1 MAFVNA
7 LRPLRLFLGELC
19 GQKLLF
25 VRDENQKTLIAKLAK
40 ERPQR
45 TQRNSTQAQ
54 LRDSRPETMKAIRVQ
69 HTGGPEVMEL
79 AEVPVPQAKPTE
91 AVVKVAV
98 AGVNS
103 IDGYFRDGKF
113 RTPLPF
119 IPGQEGVG
127 VVTAVGANT
136 KTVKVGDRVA
146 WSGTLGSYAEF
157 VAAEEEHL
165 VPVPAAITD
174 ERAAASMMQGLTAHY
189 LVNDAHKLK
198 AGETALVHAA
208 AGGVGLLLVQLAHA
222 IGARVIGTASS
233 EEKAQLAREAGADE
247 VVVFTQQDFES
258 EVKRLTGGKGVEVVY
273 DGVGKATFE
282 KNLNVMRLRGMLVLY
297 GMSSGPVPPVDPAK
311 LSEKGS
317 LYMARTTL
325 AHFTAT
331 REELLAR
338 TSDLFRMIADGKLK
352 VKIAKT
358 YPLAEAAQAH
368 RDMES
373 RKIAGKLLLVL

>member
-1 MAFVNA
+1 
-7 LRPLRLFLGELC
+7 
-19 GQKLLF
+19 
-25 VRDENQKTLIAKLAK
+25 
-40 ERPQR
+40 
-45 TQRNSTQAQ
+45 
-54 LRDSRPETMKAIRVQ
+54 MKAIRVQ

-79 AEVPVPQAKPTE
+79 SEMPVPQPKPTE
-91 AVVKVAV
+91 AVVKVSV

-103 IDGYFRDGKF
+103 IDGHFRDGTL

-119 IPGQEGVG
+119 IPGQEGAG
-127 VVTAVGANT
+127 VVSAVGSQT

-146 WSGTLGSYAEF
+146 WSGVLGSYAEF
-157 VAAEEEHL
+157 VVSPEEHL
-165 VPVPAAITD
+165 VPVPTTVTD
-174 ERAAASMMQGLTAHY
+174 QQAAAAMMHGLTAHY
-189 LVNDAHKLK
+189 LANDAHKLK
-198 AGETALVHAA
+198 AGETALIHAA
-208 AGGVGLLLVQLAHA
+208 AGGVGLLLVQMARA
-222 IGARVIGTASS
+222 IGARVIGTVSS
-233 EEKAQLAREAGADE
+233 EQKAALAREAGADE
-247 VVVFTQQDFES
+247 VIVFTRQDFES
-258 EVKRLTGGKGVEVVY
+258 EVKRLTDGKGVDVVY

-338 TSDLFRMIADGKLK
+338 TGALFSMIADGKLE
-352 VKIAKT
+352 VRVAKT

-368 RDMES
+368 RDMET
-373 RKIAGKLLLVL
+373 RKIAGKMLLIP

>member
-1 MAFVNA
+1 
-7 LRPLRLFLGELC
+7 
-19 GQKLLF
+19 
-25 VRDENQKTLIAKLAK
+25 
-40 ERPQR
+40 
-45 TQRNSTQAQ
+45 
-54 LRDSRPETMKAIRVQ
+54 MKAIRVQ

-79 AEVPVPQAKPTE
+79 TDVAMPRPKPNE
-91 AVVKVAV
+91 AVVKVAA
-98 AGVNS
+98 AGVNA
-103 IDGYFRDGKF
+103 IDGQFRDGSL

-119 IPGQEGVG
+119 IPGQEGAG
-127 VVTAVGANT
+127 VVTEVGAQA

-146 WSGTLGSYAEF
+146 WSGVLGSYAEY
-157 VAAEEEHL
+157 VVSPEEHL
-165 VPVPAAITD
+165 VPVPAGLTD
-174 ERAAASMMQGLTAHY
+174 EQAAAAMMHGLTAHY

-208 AGGVGLLLVQLAHA
+208 AGGVGLLLVQMARA

-233 EEKAQLAREAGADE
+233 EEKAWLAREAGADE
-247 VVVFTQQDFES
+247 VIVFTRQDFES
-258 EVKRLTGGKGVEVVY
+258 EVKRLTDGKGVDVVY

-331 REELLAR
+331 REELLTR
-338 TSDLFRMIADGKLK
+338 TSALFVMIADGKLK
-352 VKIAKT
+352 VQIAKT

-368 RDMES
+368 RDMEA
-373 RKIAGKLLLVL
+373 RKVAGKLLLVP

>member
-1 MAFVNA
+1 
-7 LRPLRLFLGELC
+7 
-19 GQKLLF
+19 
-25 VRDENQKTLIAKLAK
+25 
-40 ERPQR
+40 
-45 TQRNSTQAQ
+45 
-54 LRDSRPETMKAIRVQ
+54 MKAIRVQ

-79 AEVPVPQAKPTE
+79 AEVSVPQAKPGE
-91 AVVKVAV
+91 AVVKVHV

-103 IDGYFRDGKF
+103 IDAQFRDGRL
-113 RTPLPF
+113 RTALPF
-119 IPGQEGVG
+119 IPGQEGAGSVI
-127 VVTAVGANT
+127 AVGPNA
-136 KTVKVGDRVA
+136 KLVRVGDRVA
-146 WSGTLGSYAEF
+146 WSGTLGSYAEY
-157 VAAEEEHL
+157 VAAPEDHL
-165 VPVPAAITD
+165 VPVPASVTD
-174 ERAAASMMQGLTAHY
+174 EQAAGGMMHGLTAHY

-208 AGGVGLLLVQLAHA
+208 AGGVGLLLVQMAHA

-233 EEKAQLAREAGADE
+233 DDKAQLAREAGADE
-247 VVVFTQQDFES
+247 VVVFTKQDFEA
-258 EVKRLTGGKGVEVVY
+258 EVKRLTGGKGVDVVY

-338 TSDLFRMIADGKLK
+338 TSALFGMIAEGKLK
-352 VKIAKT
+352 LLIAKT

-368 RDMES
+368 RDMEA
-373 RKIAGKLLLVL
+373 RKIAGKLLLIP

>member
-1 MAFVNA
+1 
-7 LRPLRLFLGELC
+7 
-19 GQKLLF
+19 
-25 VRDENQKTLIAKLAK
+25 
-40 ERPQR
+40 
-45 TQRNSTQAQ
+45 
-54 LRDSRPETMKAIRVQ
+54 MKAIRVSQ
-69 HTGGPEVMEL
+69 NGGPEVMEL
-79 AEVPVPQAKPTE
+79 VDVPVPQPKPAE
-91 AVVKVAV
+91 ALVKVSI

-103 IDGYFRDGKF
+103 IDAQFRDGRL

-127 VVTAVGANT
+127 LAQAVGPQ
-136 KTVKVGDRVA
+136 VKAVKPGDRVA
-146 WSGTLGSYAEF
+146 WSGTLGSYAEYV
-157 VAAEEEHL
+157 VAPEEHL
-165 VPVPAAITD
+165 VPVPPNISDEQAVAA
-174 ERAAASMMQGLTAHY
+174 MVQGLTAHY

-208 AGGVGLLLVQLAHA
+208 AGGVGLLVVQLAHA

-233 EEKAQLAREAGADE
+233 EQKAQLAREAGADE
-247 VVVFTQQDFES
+247 VIVFTKSDFEV
-258 EVKRLTGGKGVEVVY
+258 EVQRLTNGKGVDIVY
-273 DGVGKATFE
+273 DGVGKDTFE

-331 REELLAR
+331 RQELLAR
-338 TSDLFRMIADGKLK
+338 TSALFGMIAYGKLK
-352 VKIAKT
+352 LMIGKR
-358 YPLAEAAQAH
+358 YPLADARQAH

-373 RKIAGKLLLVL
+373 RKIAGKLLLIA

>member
-1 MAFVNA
+1 
-7 LRPLRLFLGELC
+7 
-19 GQKLLF
+19 
-25 VRDENQKTLIAKLAK
+25 
-40 ERPQR
+40 
-45 TQRNSTQAQ
+45 
-54 LRDSRPETMKAIRVQ
+54 MKAIRVQ

-79 AEVPVPQAKPTE
+79 VDVPVPQAKGSE
-91 AVVKVAV
+91 AVVKVNV

-103 IDGYFRDGKF
+103 IDVQFRDGRL

-119 IPGQEGVG
+119 IPGQEGAG
-127 VVTAVGANT
+127 VVTAVGPQAHA
-136 KTVKVGDRVA
+136 VKVGDRVV
-146 WSGTLGSYAEF
+146 WSGTLGSYAEY
-157 VAAEEEHL
+157 VAAQEEHL
-165 VPVPAAITD
+165 VPVPKAISDEQATAA
-174 ERAAASMMQGLTAHY
+174 MVHGLTAHY
-189 LVNDAHKLK
+189 LVTDAHKLK

-233 EEKAQLAREAGADE
+233 DEKAQLAREAGADD
-247 VVVFTQQDFES
+247 VIIFTKQDFEA
-258 EVKRLTGGKGVEVVY
+258 EVKRLTGGKGVDVVY

-331 REELLAR
+331 RDELLAR
-338 TSDLFRMIADGKLK
+338 TSSLFGMIADGRLHMR
-352 VKIAKT
+352 IAKK

-368 RDMES
+368 HDMERRS
-373 RKIAGKLLLVL
+373 FSGKLLLVP

>member
-1 MAFVNA
+1 
-7 LRPLRLFLGELC
+7 
-19 GQKLLF
+19 
-25 VRDENQKTLIAKLAK
+25 
-40 ERPQR
+40 
-45 TQRNSTQAQ
+45 
-54 LRDSRPETMKAIRVQ
+54 MKAIRVR

-79 AEVPVPQAKPTE
+79 MEVPVPLAKATE
-91 AVVKVAV
+91 AVVKVSV

-103 IDGYFRDGKF
+103 IDGYFRDGRF

-119 IPGQEGVG
+119 IPGQEGAG
-127 VVTAVGANT
+127 TVTALGAQA

-146 WSGTLGSYAEF
+146 WSGSLGSYAEY

-165 VPVPAAITD
+165 VPVPPSITD
-174 ERAAASMMQGLTAHY
+174 EQAAAAMMHGLTAHY

-198 AGETALVHAA
+198 AGETALVHAV
-208 AGGVGLLLVQLAHA
+208 AGGVGLLLVQMARA
-222 IGARVIGTASS
+222 VGARVIGTASS
-233 EEKAQLAREAGADE
+233 DDKAKLAREAGADE
-247 VVVFTQQDFES
+247 VIVFTRQDFEE
-258 EVKRLTGGKGVEVVY
+258 EVKRLTNGKGVEVVY

-297 GMSSGPVPPVDPAK
+297 GMSSGPVPPVDPAR

-338 TSDLFRMIADGKLK
+338 TSALFAMIAEGKLK
-352 VKIAKT
+352 LRIGKK
-358 YPLAEAAQAH
+358 YPLADAAQAH
-368 RDMES
+368 RDMEA
-373 RKIAGKLLLVL
+373 RTMAGKLLLAP